1 MGNAVTG
8 AISGQHTPDRYY
20 NLDRMLQTFVRK
32 GGALACCGTCL
43 DARTLTPDRL
53 IAEAK
58 RSTMAELAAL
68 PVEADRVLT
77 F

>member
-1 MGNAVTG
+1 
-8 AISGQHTPDRYY
+8 
-20 NLDRMLQTFVRK
+20 MLQTFVRR
-32 GGALACCGTCL
+32 GGALVCCGTCL
-43 DARTLTPDRL
+43 DARGLTPDRL

-68 PVEADRVLT
+68 TLEADRVLT